1 MSKSSSEE
9 ENDHLPT
16 NNEKKDESDAWLA
29 SETTWTKLK
38 YNDTGAGWR
47 EEYRCNKVP
56 YRNIQSRAVI
66 SSLHNYPTIL
76 LASDISIIQAV
87 VQLTRRWQKVAKM
100 IKMK

>member
-1 MSKSSSEE
+1 MQPLFTYLKMSESYKSSSEE

-29 SETTWTKLK
+29 SETTWTKFK

-56 YRNIQSRAVI
+56 YRNIQSRADI
-66 SSLHNYPTIL
+66 LNGSKNINQYSTQSSNNPYSTLI
-76 LASDISIIQAV
+76 
-87 VQLTRRWQKVAKM
+87 R
-100 IKMK
+100 